1 MSQLTANIASL
12 PDRENVVFE
21 IWQGP
26 RQLAEVSREPGK
38 PMEIAIYPAI
48 YGGIWS
54 LELEPLVSLL
64 NQAVANLTSTTP

>member
-1 MSQLTANIASL
+1 
-12 PDRENVVFE
+12 
-21 IWQGP
+21 
-26 RQLAEVSREPGK
+26 
-38 PMEIAIYPAI
+38 MEIAIYPAI